1 MKYLLIFLSLIFIL
15 DTNDFYYPDDV
26 NYTKSQCD
34 SIRDIGGRYYNVNKP
49 LSQAEL
55 RKAADCYLENGYTKD
70 ASYCFLNIS
79 TLYEE
84 MGGKLDS
91 AIIFSN
97 LSLAVNLDSMHQ
109 ANIIKYL
116 GYLHGQQ
123 GDYTLSEM
131 YFNNAIKLY
140 EVLDFEA
147 GLNITYFNMARV
159 KFSQKDYESSQSYL
173 DKSIEFWKS
182 KSNNSRIFVN
192 SILGVRIGIETKNQA
207 LAKEYIDRNE
217 HILTLEPD
225 LPQSNIDTFF
235 MYRNVYRDKFTQ
247 EKLD

>member
-1 MKYLLIFLSLIFIL
+1 MKYLLIFFSLIFIL
-15 DTNDFYYPDDV
+15 DNNDFSYPDDV
-26 NYTKSQCD
+26 NYTKSKCD
-34 SIRDIGGRYYNVNKP
+34 SIRDIGSSYYNVNKS
-49 LSQAEL
+49 LSQTEL

-109 ANIIKYL
+109 ANINKYL
-116 GYLHGQQ
+116 GYLYGKQ
-123 GDYTLSEM
+123 GNYPLSVL
-131 YFNNAIKLY
+131 YFSNAIKLY
-140 EVLDFEA
+140 QVLDFEP
-147 GLNITYFNMARV
+147 GLNVTYFDMAHV
-159 KFSQKDYESSQSYL
+159 KFNQKDYVSSQSYL

-217 HILTLEPD
+217 HILTLEP
-225 LPQSNIDTFF
+225 
-235 MYRNVYRDKFTQ
+235 
-247 EKLD
+247 